1 MYINI
6 VYECWWQLQRVE
18 NQAQP
23 WDINEDHFTYKKI
36 LKTIKDPML
45 SPVGL
50 HTTRTFRKHLFSVE
64 RNERDV
70 LGSLEYPIPA

>member
-1 MYINI
+1 
-6 VYECWWQLQRVE
+6 
-18 NQAQP
+18 
-23 WDINEDHFTYKKI
+23 
-36 LKTIKDPML
+36 ML

-50 HTTRTFRKHLFSVE
+50 HTTRTFRKHLFNVE